1 MTIRGVV
8 HVRVDGGWLLRWIGL
23 ALPGTLSNED
33 IHELIASQL
42 LADLFLKLAC
52 VHSWT
57 DMPLVLYL
65 IIIIF
70 IIVL

>member
-8 HVRVDGGWLLRWIGL
+8 HVRVDGGWLLRWIGR
-23 ALPGTLSNED
+23 ARGTLSNED